1 MSSVSI
7 ALPGLSPVDSGIFA
21 QDDVGGLEVESA
33 SGEFVAATPMPGAV
47 VFNVGDLLMRW
58 SNGTYRSG
66 AEVALSKLITV

>member
-1 MSSVSI
+1 M
-7 ALPGLSPVDSGIFA
+7 F

-58 SNGTYRSG
+58 SNGAYRFG
-66 AEVALSKLITV
+66 TVIVLSKLIFV